1 MENPENPAG
10 EAAETF
16 AQALAALKDAYGVS
30 DSEVARRLEAHG
42 AKVSIAAV
50 NTWVH
55 GKRVPRAATIRV
67 LAEVFPKFPAERLLA
82 AAGKRA
88 PAPQTA
94 DEREETLRILDRL
107 TEEQRRIMLIQA
119 RALAD
124 SNE

>member
-16 AQALAALKDAYGVS
+16 AQVLALLKDTYNVS
-30 DSEVARRLEAHG
+30 DSEIARRLSAHG
-42 AKVSIAAV
+42 VQVSIAAV

-55 GKRVPRAATIRV
+55 GKRVPRAATVRA
-67 LAEVFPKFPAERLLA
+67 LAALFPKFPAETLLR
-82 AAGKRA
+82 AAGRRA
-88 PAPQTA
+88 PAPLSA
-94 DEREETLRILDRL
+94 DDREEVLEVLDRL
-107 TEEQRRIMLIQA
+107 TEEQRRITLIQA